1 MQKLRTTRLS
11 VTADITFLF
20 LLFNLKRHL
29 AVMFLQEVDF
39 VFCMHF
45 AYDSKLTVYFK
56 KKHTHLICYIHI
68 KSIF

>member
-20 LLFNLKRHL
+20 LLFNLKRYL

-39 VFCMHF
+39 GFCMHF
-45 AYDSKLTVYFK
+45 AYDSKLTVYF
-56 KKHTHLICYIHI
+56 
-68 KSIF
+68 

>member
-39 VFCMHF
+39 VLCMHV
-45 AYDSKLTVYFK
+45 AYDSKLMVYLK
-56 KKHTHLICYIHI
+56 KTHLICYFHI